1 MQQIKIKDMRKNKKN
16 KPAPSKEK
24 ASFLG
29 SAGRNMTYRDLK
41 RKAIVLGMPFPDA
54 CAAGVFDLIGYIERS
69 TNKPDKSLIDQ
80 YDDWM
85 DKYAYLIELGSGLEG
100 MDEAHKT
107 EENLIKGCQ
116 SRVWFHADMQDG
128 LLYFT
133 ADSDAIITKG
143 IAGLLIRVFS
153 GQKPA
158 DIAKADLHFI
168 DEIGLTQHLSPTR
181 SNGLLAMVKQIK
193 FYAIAAEAASQNTK

>member
-1 MQQIKIKDMRKNKKN
+1 
-16 KPAPSKEK
+16 
-24 ASFLG
+24 
-29 SAGRNMTYRDLK
+29 MTIEEIEQE
-41 RKAIVLGMPFPDA
+41 IVDEFSM
-54 CAAGVFDLIGYIERS
+54 
-69 TNKPDKSLIDQ
+69 

-85 DKYAYLIELGSGLEG
+85 DKYAYLIELGSGMEG
-100 MDEAHKT
+100 MAENYKT

-116 SRVWFHADMQDG
+116 SQVWFHAEMKG
-128 LLYFT
+128 ERLYFT

-158 DIAKADLHFI
+158 DIVKADLKFI

-181 SNGLLAMVKQIK
+181 SNGLLSMVKQIK
-193 FYAIAAEAASQNTK
+193 MYAIAAEAGLKN

>member
-1 MQQIKIKDMRKNKKN
+1 MGK
-16 KPAPSKEK
+16 
-24 ASFLG
+24 
-29 SAGRNMTYRDLK
+29 T
-41 RKAIVLGMPFPDA
+41 
-54 CAAGVFDLIGYIERS
+54 IEQ
-69 TNKPDKSLIDQ
+69 TEQEIIDEFSI

-85 DKYAYLIELGSGLEG
+85 DKYAYLIEIGSGMSA
-100 MDEAHKT
+100 MDEQQKT

-116 SRVWFHADMQDG
+116 SRVWFHAELRDG

-153 GQKPA
+153 GQKPE

-168 DEIGLTQHLSPTR
+168 DVIGLTQHLSPTR
-181 SNGLLAMVKQIK
+181 SNGLLSMVKQIK
-193 FYAIAAEAASQNTK
+193 MYAIAFSVKNK

>member
-1 MQQIKIKDMRKNKKN
+1 MTIEE
-16 KPAPSKEK
+16 KEQE
-24 ASFLG
+24 
-29 SAGRNMTYRDLK
+29 
-41 RKAIVLGMPFPDA
+41 I
-54 CAAGVFDLIGYIERS
+54 
-69 TNKPDKSLIDQ
+69 IDEFSI

-85 DKYAYLIELGSGLEG
+85 DKYAYLIEIGNGLNAMGSGLEG

>member
-1 MQQIKIKDMRKNKKN
+1 MTIEE
-16 KPAPSKEK
+16 KEQE
-24 ASFLG
+24 
-29 SAGRNMTYRDLK
+29 
-41 RKAIVLGMPFPDA
+41 I
-54 CAAGVFDLIGYIERS
+54 
-69 TNKPDKSLIDQ
+69 IDEFSI

-116 SRVWFHADMQDG
+116 SRVWFHADMRDG

-168 DEIGLTQHLSPTR
+168 DEIGLTQHLSYPSVFNR
-181 SNGLLAMVKQIK
+181 LK
-193 FYAIAAEAASQNTK
+193 FLTSYFAKLPQQQLHRI

>member
-1 MQQIKIKDMRKNKKN
+1 
-16 KPAPSKEK
+16 
-24 ASFLG
+24 
-29 SAGRNMTYRDLK
+29 MT
-41 RKAIVLGMPFPDA
+41 
-54 CAAGVFDLIGYIERS
+54 IEEIEQEI
-69 TNKPDKSLIDQ
+69 IDEFSM

-85 DKYAYLIELGSGLEG
+85 DKYAYLIELGSGMEG
-100 MDEAHKT
+100 MAENYKT

-116 SRVWFHADMQDG
+116 SQVWFHAEMKEER
-128 LLYFT
+128 LYFT

-158 DIAKADLHFI
+158 DIIQADLKFI

-181 SNGLLAMVKQIK
+181 SNGLLSMVKQIK
-193 FYAIAAEAASQNTK
+193 MYAIAAEAGLKN